1 MTGESDRIARAS
13 DYVLGLMNER
23 DRERAERDLEIDP
36 AFRNAVMQLAE
47 RMHLFDRAA
56 TQDANR
62 PWQGVA
68 ARIAE
73 LPQMSPP
80 GQGNA
85 KAGKRIIDGPRQP
98 VACLAWPAGDRHGG
112 RIDRRLRVRL
122 SRRPSQPGLTLAPGS
137 THIVRH
143 RHEPN
148 CLPDRADNGS
158 LDSRFL
164 AAR

>member
-73 LPQMSPP
+73 LPQMSSP

-98 VACLAWPAGDRHGG
+98 VGIGLHALPGRLAIAVAAGLLVAFALGYLVG
-112 RIDRRLRVRL
+112 RL
-122 SRRPSQPGLTLAPGS
+122 SLG
-137 THIVRH
+137 
-143 RHEPN
+143 
-148 CLPDRADNGS
+148 
-158 LDSRFL
+158 
-164 AAR
+164 

>member
-73 LPQMSPP
+73 LPQMSQI
-80 GQGNA
+80 GQD
-85 KAGKRIIDGPRQP
+85 KAGKRIIDGPHPP
-98 VACLAWPAGDRHGG
+98 VGIGLHALQGRLAVAVAAGLIIAFAFGYLAG
-112 RIDRRLRVRL
+112 RL
-122 SRRPSQPGLTLAPGS
+122 S
-137 THIVRH
+137 
-143 RHEPN
+143 
-148 CLPDRADNGS
+148 
-158 LDSRFL
+158 
-164 AAR
+164 